1 MDFFTFLV
9 AVKEHG
15 HGAYVHAVHAD
26 AQDMGGKTGKL
37 QGQHAQGLAAG
48 GQFPAQQFFHRAGI
62 GDVVG
67 KGGQVVKAVGVGDE
81 LVVLDG
87 LPDLFHAAV
96 QVAHHRIAANDLF
109 TIEFQHQPQH
119 AVGGGVGGAHVQ
131 GHRFS
136 ERFGSIGEIVCV
148 SGCICNGESFS
159 ARLHVD
165 VRAWLNLIMVP
176 NDYATSHHAGK
187 PNVSFFGIPGELSV
201 LMRKSPQL
209 MNVRLF

>member
-1 MDFFTFLV
+1 
-9 AVKEHG
+9 
-15 HGAYVHAVHAD
+15 
-26 AQDMGGKTGKL
+26 
-37 QGQHAQGLAAG
+37 
-48 GQFPAQQFFHRAGI
+48 
-62 GDVVG
+62 
-67 KGGQVVKAVGVGDE
+67 
-81 LVVLDG
+81 
-87 LPDLFHAAV
+87 
-96 QVAHHRIAANDLF
+96 
-109 TIEFQHQPQH
+109 
-119 AVGGGVGGAHVQ
+119 
-131 GHRFS
+131 
-136 ERFGSIGEIVCV
+136 ERFGCIGEIVCV